1 MTTITVLGDEVATAI
16 GEWADG
22 RPLVDPE
29 GLAAA
34 VGWTLKP
41 EGLCR
46 DDQCVLVGDGSAIKV
61 GDKLDLAAVA
71 NAVDQPTVVDPAAG
85 IVVLGQPNSSRRAA
99 LQDRQAPDFALSDL
113 DGTSHR
119 LSDYAGKKRLLVA
132 FSSW

>member
-1 MTTITVLGDEVATAI
+1 MTTITVLTDEVATAT

-22 RPLVDPE
+22 RPLVEPDV
-29 GLAAA
+29 LSAA

-46 DDQCVLVGDGSAIKV
+46 GDQCVLVGDGSAIRV

-71 NAVDQPTVVDPAAG
+71 NAVDQPTVVDSDVG
-85 IVVLGQPNSSRRAA
+85 IVVLGQPNATRQAA
-99 LQDRQAPDFALSDL
+99 LRDRQAPDFTLADL
-113 DGTSHR
+113 DGTLHS
-119 LSDYAGKKRLLVA
+119 LSDYTGKKRLLVA

>member
-1 MTTITVLGDEVATAI
+1 MTTITILGDEVATAS

-22 RPLVDPE
+22 RPLVEPDA
-29 GLAAA
+29 LSAA

-71 NAVDQPTVVDPAAG
+71 NAVDQPTVVDPDAG
-85 IVVLGQPNSSRRAA
+85 IVVLGQPNATRRAA
-99 LQDRQAPDFALSDL
+99 LRDRQAPDFTLSDL
-113 DGTSHR
+113 DGTSHS

>member
-1 MTTITVLGDEVATAI
+1 MTTITVLGDGVATTS
-16 GEWADG
+16 GEWADE
-22 RPLVDPE
+22 RPLIDPD

-71 NAVDQPTVVDPAAG
+71 NAVDQPTLVDPDAG
-85 IVVLGQPNSSRRAA
+85 IVVLGQPNSTRRAA
-99 LQDRQAPDFALSDL
+99 LQDRQAPDFTLSDL
-113 DGTSHR
+113 EGVEQS
-119 LSDYAGKKRLLVA
+119 LFDYAGKKRLLVA

>member
-1 MTTITVLGDEVATAI
+1 MTMITVLGDEVATAT

-22 RPLVDPE
+22 RPLIDPE

-71 NAVDQPTVVDPAAG
+71 NAVDQPTVVDPDAG
-85 IVVLGQPNSSRRAA
+85 IVVLGQPNGSRRAA
-99 LQDRQAPDFALSDL
+99 LQDRQAPDFTLFDL
-113 DGTSHR
+113 DGTSHS

>member
-1 MTTITVLGDEVATAI
+1 MTTITVLGDEVATAT

-61 GDKLDLAAVA
+61 GDKLDLVAVA
-71 NAVDQPTVVDPAAG
+71 NAVDQPTVVDPDAG
-85 IVVLGQPNSSRRAA
+85 VVVLGQPNGSRRAA
-99 LQDRQAPDFALSDL
+99 LQDRQAPDFTLSDL
-113 DGTSHR
+113 DGTSHS

>member
-1 MTTITVLGDEVATAI
+1 MTTITILGDEVATAT

-22 RPLVDPE
+22 RPLVEPDA
-29 GLAAA
+29 LSAA

-46 DDQCVLVGDGSAIKV
+46 DDQCVLVGDGSLIRV

-71 NAVDQPTVVDPAAG
+71 NAVDQPTVVDPDAG
-85 IVVLGQPNSSRRAA
+85 IVVLGQPNATRQAA
-99 LQDRQAPDFALSDL
+99 LRDRVAPDFTLADL
-113 DGTSHR
+113 DGADHS
-119 LSDYAGKKRLLVA
+119 LSDYTGKKRLLVA

>member
-1 MTTITVLGDEVATAI
+1 MTTITILGDEVATAT

-22 RPLVDPE
+22 RPLVEPDA
-29 GLAAA
+29 LSAA

-46 DDQCVLVGDGSAIKV
+46 DDQCVLVGDGSSIRV

-71 NAVDQPTVVDPAAG
+71 NAVDQPTVVDPDAG
-85 IVVLGQPNSSRRAA
+85 IVVLGQPNATRQAA
-99 LQDRQAPDFALSDL
+99 LRDRVAPDLTLADL
-113 DGTSHR
+113 DGADHS
-119 LSDYAGKKRLLVA
+119 LSDYTGKKRLLVA

>member
-1 MTTITVLGDEVATAI
+1 MTTITILGDEVATTT

-22 RPLVDPE
+22 RPLVEPDA
-29 GLAAA
+29 LSAA

-46 DDQCVLVGDGSAIKV
+46 DDQCVLVGDGSAIRV

-71 NAVDQPTVVDPAAG
+71 NAVDQPTVVDPDAG
-85 IVVLGQPNSSRRAA
+85 IVVLGQPNATRQAA
-99 LQDRQAPDFALSDL
+99 LRDRQAPDFTLADL

>member
-1 MTTITVLGDEVATAI
+1 MTTITILGDEVATAT

-22 RPLVDPE
+22 RPLIEPDA
-29 GLAAA
+29 LAAA

-46 DDQCVLVGDGSAIKV
+46 DDQCVLVGDGSAIRV

-71 NAVDQPTVVDPAAG
+71 NAVDQPTVVDSDAG
-85 IVVLGQPNSSRRAA
+85 VVVLGQPSAIRQAA
-99 LQDRQAPDFALSDL
+99 LRDRLAPDFTLADL
-113 DGTSHR
+113 DGKSHSR
-119 LSDYAGKKRLLVA
+119 SDYTGRKRLLVA

>member
-1 MTTITVLGDEVATAI
+1 MTTITVLGDEVATAT

-61 GDKLDLAAVA
+61 GDKLDLVAVA
-71 NAVDQPTVVDPAAG
+71 NAVDQPTVVDPDAG
-85 IVVLGQPNSSRRAA
+85 IVVLGQPNGSRRAA
-99 LQDRQAPDFALSDL
+99 LQDRQAPDFTLSDL
-113 DGTSHR
+113 DGTSHS

>member
-1 MTTITVLGDEVATAI
+1 MTTITVLGDEVATTT

-22 RPLVDPE
+22 RPLVEPDA
-29 GLAAA
+29 LSAA

-46 DDQCVLVGDGSAIKV
+46 DDQCVLVGDGSAIRV

-71 NAVDQPTVVDPAAG
+71 NAVDQPTLVDPETGA
-85 IVVLGQPNSSRRAA
+85 VVLGQPNAARRAA
-99 LQDRQAPDFALSDL
+99 LLDRQAPDFTLADL
-113 DGTSHR
+113 NGVDHS

>member
-1 MTTITVLGDEVATAI
+1 MTTITVLGDEVATAE

-22 RPLVDPE
+22 RPLVEPDA
-29 GLAAA
+29 LSAA

-46 DDQCVLVGDGSAIKV
+46 DEMCVPVRDRSDIEV
-61 GDKLDLAAVA
+61 GDKVDLAVA
-71 NAVDQPTVVDPAAG
+71 AGALDRPTLVDPESNT
-85 IVVLGQPNSSRRAA
+85 VVLGQPNATRRAA
-99 LQDRQAPDFALSDL
+99 LRDRQAPDFTLADL
-113 DGTSHR
+113 DGVARS

>member
-1 MTTITVLGDEVATAI
+1 MTNITVLGDEVATAT

-22 RPLVDPE
+22 RPLIDLD
-29 GLAAA
+29 GLSAAL
-34 VGWTLKP
+34 GWTLKP

-71 NAVDQPTVVDPAAG
+71 NAVDQPAVVDPDASV
-85 IVVLGQPNSSRRAA
+85 VVLGQPNATRRAA
-99 LQDRQAPDFALSDL
+99 LKDRQAPDFTLAGL
-113 DGTSHR
+113 DGVERS
-119 LSDYAGKKRLLVA
+119 LSDYTGKKRLLVA

>member
-1 MTTITVLGDEVATAI
+1 MTTITVLGDEVATAT

-22 RPLVDPE
+22 RPLIDPE

-46 DDQCVLVGDGSAIKV
+46 GDQCVLVGDGSAIKV

-71 NAVDQPTVVDPAAG
+71 NAVDQPVVVDPDAS
-85 IVVLGQPNSSRRAA
+85 IVVVGQPNASRRAA
-99 LQDRQAPDFALSDL
+99 LRDRQAPDFTLSDL
-113 DGTSHR
+113 DGVDRS

>member
-1 MTTITVLGDEVATAI
+1 MTTITILGDEVATTT
-16 GEWADG
+16 GEWAAG
-22 RPLVDPE
+22 RPLVEPDA
-29 GLAAA
+29 LSAA

-71 NAVDQPTVVDPAAG
+71 NAVDQPTVVDPDAG
-85 IVVLGQPNSSRRAA
+85 IVVLGQPNGSRRAA
-99 LQDRQAPDFALSDL
+99 LQDRQAPDFTLSDL

>member
-1 MTTITVLGDEVATAI
+1 MTTITVLGDEVATTT

-22 RPLVDPE
+22 RPLIDPE
-29 GLAAA
+29 RLAAA

-71 NAVDQPTVVDPAAG
+71 NAVDQPTVVDPDAG
-85 IVVLGQPNSSRRAA
+85 IVVLGQPNGSRRAA
-99 LQDRQAPDFALSDL
+99 LQDRQAPDFTLSDL

>member
-1 MTTITVLGDEVATAI
+1 MTTITVLGDEVATTE

-22 RPLVDPE
+22 RPLIEPNA
-29 GLAAA
+29 LTAA

-46 DDQCVLVGDGSAIKV
+46 DDQCVPVRDRSIVEV
-61 GDKLDLAAVA
+61 GDKVDLAGAA
-71 NAVDQPTVVDPAAG
+71 SALDRPTLVDPDTNS
-85 IVVLGQPNSSRRAA
+85 VVVGQPNATRRAA
-99 LQDRQAPDFALSDL
+99 LLNRQAPDFTLADL
-113 DGTSHR
+113 DGEDRS

>member
-1 MTTITVLGDEVATAI
+1 MTTITVLGDEVTTTP

-22 RPLVDPE
+22 RPLVEPNA
-29 GLAAA
+29 LSAAI
-34 VGWTLKP
+34 GWTLKP

-46 DDQCVLVGDGSAIKV
+46 DDQCVLVGDGSAIRV

-71 NAVDQPTVVDPAAG
+71 NAVDQPTMVDPDASV
-85 IVVLGQPNSSRRAA
+85 VVLGQPNATRRAA
-99 LQDRQAPDFALSDL
+99 LRDRQAPDFTLADL
-113 DGTSHR
+113 DGVEHS

>member
-1 MTTITVLGDEVATAI
+1 MTTITILGDEVATAT

-22 RPLVDPE
+22 RPLVEPDA
-29 GLAAA
+29 LSAA

-46 DDQCVLVGDGSAIKV
+46 DDQCVLVGDGSAIRV

-71 NAVDQPTVVDPAAG
+71 NAVDQPTVVDSDAG
-85 IVVLGQPNSSRRAA
+85 IVVLGQPNATRQAA
-99 LQDRQAPDFALSDL
+99 LRDRQAPDFTLADL
-113 DGTSHR
+113 DGTLHR
-119 LSDYAGKKRLLVA
+119 LSDYTGKKRLLVA

>member
-1 MTTITVLGDEVATAI
+1 MTSITVLGEEVATAS
-16 GEWADG
+16 GEWVDG
-22 RPLVDPE
+22 RPLVDPD

-46 DDQCVLVGDGSAIKV
+46 GDQCVLVGDGSAIRV

-71 NAVDQPTVVDPAAG
+71 NAVDQPTVVDPDAG
-85 IVVLGQPNSSRRAA
+85 IVVLGQPNGARRAA
-99 LQDRQAPDFALSDL
+99 LQDRQAPDFTLSGL
-113 DGTSHR
+113 DGEERS

>member
-1 MTTITVLGDEVATAI
+1 MTTITILGDEVATTP

-22 RPLVDPE
+22 RPLIESE
-29 GLAAA
+29 GLTAAI
-34 VGWTLKP
+34 GWTLKP

-46 DDQCVLVGDGSAIKV
+46 EDQCVLIGDGSAIRV

-71 NAVDQPTVVDPAAG
+71 NALDQPTVVDPDSS
-85 IVVLGQPNSSRRAA
+85 VVVMGQPNAARQAA
-99 LQDRQAPDFALSDL
+99 LRDRQAPEFTLADL
-113 DGTSHR
+113 DGIDRS

>member
-1 MTTITVLGDEVATAI
+1 MTTITVLGDEVATAS
-16 GEWADG
+16 GEWVDG
-22 RPLVDPE
+22 RPLVEQD
-29 GLAAA
+29 GLSAA

-46 DDQCVLVGDGSAIKV
+46 DDQCVLVGDGSAIRV

-71 NAVDQPTVVDPAAG
+71 NAVDQPALVDPDAG
-85 IVVLGQPNSSRRAA
+85 IVVLGQPNSARRAA
-99 LQDRQAPDFALSDL
+99 LQDRQAPDFTLSDL
-113 DGTSHR
+113 DGVERS